1 MDLNT
6 MGGAAQAIKAIIIDS
21 LDLDVAD
28 LSLSENL
35 IQDLGAESLDFLD
48 IIFRI
53 EEQFGA
59 RVERG
64 RIERQL
70 KERFGDLEIKPNT
83 DLTAEMKV
91 LLADVMPEVPVQII
105 DQLRKV
111 KEIAR
116 TFTVASFVRI
126 ANEARTAANPALVI
140 TGDACEGFDRRQLG
154 CGKVLVGSA
163 S

>member
-1 MDLNT
+1 MDFNT
-6 MGGAAQAIKAIIIDS
+6 MDGAAQAIKAIIIDS
-21 LDLDVAD
+21 LDLEAAD
-28 LSLSENL
+28 LALSENL

-53 EEQFGA
+53 EEQFGV

-83 DLTAEMKV
+83 DLTGNMKA
-91 LLADVMPEVPVQII
+91 LLAEVMPEVSPQTI

-126 ANEARTAANPALVI
+126 ANEARMAANPGLIIA
-140 TGDACEGFDRRQLG
+140 GDTCEGFDRRQLG
-154 CGKVLVGSA
+154 CGKALVGSP